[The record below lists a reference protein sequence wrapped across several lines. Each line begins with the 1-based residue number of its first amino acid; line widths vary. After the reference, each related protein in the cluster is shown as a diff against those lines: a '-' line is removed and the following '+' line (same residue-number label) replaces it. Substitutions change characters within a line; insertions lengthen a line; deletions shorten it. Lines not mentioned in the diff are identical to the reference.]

1 VGEAVGEDVGE
12 AEGVAV
18 GDALRSVVVS
28 EPLPPSAAEVLS
40 WASCALCSVCV
51 GGGSSGAS
59 VEATAHPIT
68 AEITVAA
75 RAHAEAPT
83 TTAITRGH
91 PRIRPRRRPHRIKE
105 NVPRMKANAAN
116 SATPIAAVP
125 ISSIILSQH
134 PTILGP
140 SLRLSE
146 NPVRGKVARD
156 THEALIGQAPNTR
169 RRPISA
175 RDAHRCWT
183 GAG

>member
-1 VGEAVGEDVGE
+1 VGEDVGE
-12 AEGVAV
+12 AVGEAVGVAV
-18 GDALRSVVVS
+18 GDALLRSVVGS
-28 EPLPPSAAEVLS
+28 EPLPPSSAAEVLS

-59 VEATAHPIT
+59 VEATAHPTT

-75 RAHAEAPT
+75 RAHAGAPT

-91 PRIRPRRRPHRIKE
+91 PRIRPRRRPHRIKA
-105 NVPRMKANAAN
+105 NAPRMKANAAN

-134 PTILGP
+134 PTIRGP

-156 THEALIGQAPNTR
+156 THEAPGGPMR
-169 RRPISA
+169 KESSSVVSHVR
-175 RDAHRCWT
+175 
-183 GAG
+183 GAV

>member
-68 AEITVAA
+68 AAA

-83 TTAITRGH
+83 TTA
-91 PRIRPRRRPHRIKE
+91 
-105 NVPRMKANAAN
+105 
-116 SATPIAAVP
+116 IAAVP

-156 THEALIGQAPNTR
+156 THEALIGQAPHTR

-175 RDAHRCWT
+175 GTLIGVGPGRVSYSRRRV
-183 GAG
+183 